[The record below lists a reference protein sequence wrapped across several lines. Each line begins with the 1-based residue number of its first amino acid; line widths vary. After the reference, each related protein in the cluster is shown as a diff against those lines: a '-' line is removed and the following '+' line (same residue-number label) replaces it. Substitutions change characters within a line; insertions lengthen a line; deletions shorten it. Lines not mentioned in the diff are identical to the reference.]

1 MQKWDY
7 KFVQIDVNLSPILR
21 LARWGVQVP
30 GEKKQRDGMEA
41 VERYAADLGGQGW
54 ELVTVING
62 TETTGII
69 TRAIL
74 FFKRPADESAPVAAS
89 EPAATPAPTPAP

>member
-1 MQKWDY
+1 MTRWEY

-30 GEKKQRDGMEA
+30 GEKKARETMEN
-41 VERYAADLGGQGW
+41 VEKYVTDLGAEGW

-62 TETTGII
+62 SEQTGII

-74 FFKRPADESAPVAAS
+74 FLKRPVEDASAA
-89 EPAATPAPTPAP
+89 